1 MYVEV
6 SFCFFVAISGE
17 RDTVMKHI
25 IFRFPV
31 VFWKFIKCKW
41 EVDCNIY
48 CNIIKLC
55 NIINSLYFDLVRIA
69 IAR

>member
-6 SFCFFVAISGE
+6 SYVFFVAIDSGE

-41 EVDCNIY
+41 EVDCNI
-48 CNIIKLC
+48 IKLC
-55 NIINSLYFDLVRIA
+55 NIINSLYFNFR
-69 IAR
+69 

>member
-1 MYVEV
+1 MLKLV
-6 SFCFFVAISGE
+6 FCCYHNHNSIVLRGE
-17 RDTVMKHI
+17 RDTVMKYI
-25 IFRFPV
+25 IFPFPD
-31 VFWKFIKCKW
+31 VFWKFKCKW
-41 EVDCNIY
+41 EVG

>member
-6 SFCFFVAISGE
+6 SLCFFVAMNSGE

-41 EVDCNIY
+41 EVDCNIV
-48 CNIIKLC
+48 KLC

>member
-1 MYVEV
+1 MYVEI
-6 SFCFFVAISGE
+6 SFCFFVATNSGA

-31 VFWKFIKCKW
+31 VYWKFIKCKW
-41 EVDCNIY
+41 EVD